1 MSEFQ
6 NLEEENYTEADGVDV
21 VQKESTL
28 EKEYTQ
34 QKKRAKNVV
43 SHLTAADELPKVDAY
58 VPQTL
63 SGALFCGPMLT
74 NLDCIAGAIGA
85 AELYGGIPARAT
97 ELNPET
103 EYALKLW
110 RAEKP
115 RPIEDLLNE
124 YSKAGVCLVD
134 HQQTSML
141 SPSIEVTRIVGVI
154 DHHALH
160 NATIVT
166 DMPIY
171 IDIRPWGSVSTIVT
185 HNFLMLKRR
194 PKKVSNHF
202 TGNIC

>member
-1 MSEFQ
+1 MSDYQ

-21 VQKESTL
+21 VQKESAL

-63 SGALFCGPMLT
+63 SGALFCGPVLT
-74 NLDCIAGAIGA
+74 NLDCVAGAIGA

-97 ELNPET
+97 EVNPET

-110 RAEKP
+110 GAKKP
-115 RPIEDLLNE
+115 RPIEELLVGH
-124 YSKAGVCLVD
+124 SKAGVCLVD

-141 SPSIEVTRIVGVI
+141 SPSIEVARIVGVI

-194 PKKVSNHF
+194 PSKVRCKS
-202 TGNIC
+202 CM